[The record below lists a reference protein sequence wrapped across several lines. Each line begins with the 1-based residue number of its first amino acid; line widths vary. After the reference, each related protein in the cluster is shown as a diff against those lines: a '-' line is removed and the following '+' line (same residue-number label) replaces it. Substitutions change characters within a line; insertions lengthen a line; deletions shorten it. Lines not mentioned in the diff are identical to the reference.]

1 MRSERRGGRSSYVAY
16 SRKAATIV
24 YSHTLWLASNS
35 ALTQEW
41 EDIQGL
47 CEDVFGL
54 VAEAE
59 YADDPD
65 AIDVTSILE
74 HVVELLT
81 TATEK

>member
-1 MRSERRGGRSSYVAY
+1 MQLKSLIK
-16 SRKAATIV
+16 KATKATIPV
-24 YSHTLWLASNS
+24 YSHTLWLVSNS
-35 ALTQEW
+35 RLTQEW

-65 AIDVTSILE
+65 AIDVTSMLE
-74 HVVELLT
+74 DVVELLT
-81 TATEK
+81 TVGQA